1 MFAGRVGTGF
11 SEKLLANLYSKLQK
25 LKQASCPFLSTCRRN
40 PAADGAWDYACGHAA
55 LPVDQT
61 RIIAQVKFTEWTL
74 DSQLRQPVFLEL
86 RTDKEAKDVVRE

>member
-1 MFAGRVGTGF
+1 
-11 SEKLLANLYSKLQK
+11 
-25 LKQASCPFLSTCRRN
+25 
-40 PAADGAWDYACGHAA
+40 
-55 LPVDQT
+55 VDQT